1 MTHTDS
7 MSAVMLGRV
16 TSAAERKPGANAR
29 NRAAA
34 QAIAEA
40 LFRAI
45 VCFRQWRQLS
55 RSRRELST
63 LDEYQLRDIGLSR
76 SQAVFESGKSFLQY

>member
-7 MSAVMLGRV
+7 IDARMLGCMT
-16 TSAAERKPGANAR
+16 TSAAPKANANAR
-29 NRAAA
+29 IRAAA
-34 QAIAEA
+34 QVIGETLFLAINS
-40 LFRAI
+40 
-45 VCFRQWRQLS
+45 FRQWRQRS

-76 SQAVFESGKSFLQY
+76 SQAAFESGKSILQE